1 VIETLSWRLFV
12 GMCQFTILSDTSV
25 VHLSASTAGTWH
37 TGSMARGWESKGVE
51 SQIDAAE
58 ERAALAKLPKL
69 TPEEAERN
77 RQRES
82 LQLSR
87 KRVVHDIDLTQNPRY
102 RATLEA
108 ALKHLDE
115 KIAALS

>member
-1 VIETLSWRLFV
+1 
-12 GMCQFTILSDTSV
+12 
-25 VHLSASTAGTWH
+25 
-37 TGSMARGWESKGVE
+37 MARGWESKGVE
-51 SQIDAAE
+51 SQIESAE

-69 TPEEAERN
+69 TPQEAARKQE
-77 RQRES
+77 RES
-82 LQLSR
+82 LELSR
-87 KRVVHDIDLTQNPRY
+87 KRVLHDLESSKNPKY